1 MVCGKREGR
10 HWAQLD
16 RKNVPEGR
24 LQFTISHC
32 PFYKEVEENL
42 KMTKTKRL

>member
-1 MVCGKREGR
+1 MRIERRQTLGT
-10 HWAQLD
+10 LD

-32 PFYKEVEENL
+32 PFYEEVEENL